1 MAENIR
7 LNIEPQTCK
16 LGGEEQL
23 LNKDGIYIAQE
34 KFDGHRAIMYCKG
47 GKNYFFSR
55 RTSDVTGDK
64 EDNTDKVPYL
74 RDLNLSKFEDS
85 IFDGELVA
93 NWEHTDS
100 SIVQQVLG
108 STPERALE
116 LYKQGHTLTY
126 KIFDVIKFRGMDFSN
141 KPLFARLNILNY
153 VRERLSIY
161 AENIEIV
168 PVIVDNNVDKR
179 KLDVCI
185 KCDSYGEFLKSML
198 SEDKEGII
206 LKDMY
211 SKYSFKRSSDWL
223 KYKSVKTADLVIMGL
238 VEPKKDYTGKFS
250 VEELKERGWEYWE
263 NDIPVSKTYA
273 KGWVAGLRLG
283 AYKDGKLK
291 YVATVKGFSDDIQET
306 IKNTDLSNVVVEIEY
321 QGIQNKERKSL
332 RHPRFK
338 QFRFDKESNECLWD
352 NVGCS

>member
-16 LGGEEQL
+16 IGNEEQL
-23 LNKDGIYIAQE
+23 YNKEGYFIAQE
-34 KFDGHRAIMYCKG
+34 KFDGHRAIMYCKD

-64 EDNTDKVPYL
+64 EDNTDKIPYL
-74 RDLNLSKFEDS
+74 RDANLTNFEDS

-93 NWEHTDS
+93 DWEHTDS
-100 SIVQQVLG
+100 STVQQVLG

-126 KIFDVIKFRGMDFSN
+126 KIFDVIRFRGMDFSN
-141 KPLFARLNILNY
+141 KPLYARLNILNY
-153 VRERLSIY
+153 VKYRLKPY
-161 AENIEIV
+161 VEHIEIV
-168 PVIVDNNVDKR
+168 PVIADNNVDKR
-179 KLDVCI
+179 LFDECI
-185 KCDSYGEFLKSML
+185 RCDSYSDFLKTML
-198 SEDKEGII
+198 EEGKEGII
-206 LKDMY
+206 LKKID
-211 SKYSFKRSSDWL
+211 SKYTFKRSSDWL
-223 KYKSVKTADLVIMGL
+223 KYKSVKTADLVIIGL
-238 VEPKKDYTGKFS
+238 VAPKKDYTGKFS

-263 NDIPVSKTYA
+263 NDTPVSKTYA

-291 YVATVKGFSDDIQET
+291 YVATVKGFSDEVQET
-306 IKNTDLSNVVVEIEY
+306 IKNTDLSNVVVEVEY
-321 QGIQNKERKSL
+321 QGIQNAETKSL
-332 RHPRFK
+332 RHPRFS
-338 QFRFDKESNECLWD
+338 QFRFDKEHTDCLWD